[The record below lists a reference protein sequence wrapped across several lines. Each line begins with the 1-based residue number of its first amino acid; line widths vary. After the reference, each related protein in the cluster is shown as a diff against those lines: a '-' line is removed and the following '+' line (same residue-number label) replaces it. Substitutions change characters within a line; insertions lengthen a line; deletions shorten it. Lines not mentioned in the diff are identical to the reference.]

1 MTDYKQKWRLGL
13 IRGSDIGH
21 RSDQQVPL
29 CHGWNAFAA
38 VVCISAITVF
48 EFSHQRPATAREEKK
63 KPKTITTPK
72 TSHPLLPQ
80 QYSVTAK

>member
-63 KPKTITTPK
+63 KNPKPSPHQKPATLSSLNST
-72 TSHPLLPQ
+72 Q
-80 QYSVTAK
+80 